1 MAISFLVFEKLLG
14 LFILMGL
21 GLYFAHKE
29 ILTKDVTKKLSNL
42 LTRFVAPSLFVSSFI
57 SATYSTEKL
66 VYLGVTFLVAILILV
81 SRVVIT
87 QLIFPEDRNMDKYA
101 TLFANVGFIG
111 TPLAMAVGGK
121 EAVFYISGFVIANQL
136 SQWTYGIYL
145 ISRDKSLINV
155 KSLLVNPATIGTAIG
170 IFFFV
175 LPVELPS
182 VVVGAVDSFA
192 ELNTPLSTL
201 VLGSYFHGV
210 DFKEMILYK
219 PAYWTA
225 FWRLI
230 GTSLVSVIIIWL
242 LPIASHDVKLALS
255 IASTGPT
262 AMNAALL
269 SQLYGGDY
277 EYASH
282 LVLLTTVL
290 ALVTIPLTMGLAGI
304 LYL

>member
-1 MAISFLVFEKLLG
+1 MAISLLVFEKLLG

-21 GLYFAHKE
+21 GMYFAKLD
-29 ILTKDVTKKLSNL
+29 ILSKDVTKKLSNL

-57 SATYSTEKL
+57 SATYSLEKL
-66 VYLGVTFLVAILILV
+66 LYLGVTFLVALLILATRLV
-81 SRVVIT
+81 LT
-87 QLIFPEDRNMDKYA
+87 QFIFSEERNMDKYA
-101 TLFANVGFIG
+101 TLFANVGFMG

-145 ISRDKSLINV
+145 ISRNKSVINV
-155 KSLLVNPATIGTAIG
+155 KSVLINPATIGTAIG

-182 VVVGAVDSFA
+182 VITGAIDSFA

-210 DFKEMILYK
+210 NLKEVFLYK
-219 PAYWTA
+219 PAYQTA

-230 GTSLVSVIIIWL
+230 GTSVLSVLIIWL

-269 SQLYGGDY
+269 SQVYDGDY
-277 EYASH
+277 EYASR

-290 ALVTIPLTMGLAGI
+290 ALITIPLTMGLAGI